1 MGNTMKELS
10 RSKTISLITF
20 LVVVWGIS
28 WPIYKIAL
36 EYTPPLLFA
45 GLRTFIGGM
54 LLILVF
60 WSKRKQIRWKESW
73 PIYLISSLFNV
84 ALFYGLQTVGMMHMP
99 SGLFSVIVYL
109 QPVLVGIMAWIWLGE
124 SMTALKIVG
133 LIIGFLGVAAVSA
146 GGLSGHI
153 AYLGI
158 VLALITSVSWAIG
171 TVYVKKVSHRVD
183 SIWLVAFQCT
193 FGGIALTTV
202 GSVTEKWSNI
212 VWNMHYVTGLVFGI
226 VLGISVS
233 WVVYFKLVNAGDASK
248 VASYT
253 FLVPLIAVAS
263 GVLFLHESFSIYL
276 LVGLVLI
283 GISIYLVNRKPK
295 SSLNHTSR
303 KQLSDA

>member
-1 MGNTMKELS
+1 MKELS

-60 WSKRKQIRWKESW
+60 WSKRKQIHWKVSW

-124 SMTALKIVG
+124 SMTALKVVG
-133 LIIGFLGVAAVSA
+133 LIIGFLGVASVSA

-153 AYLGI
+153 AVLGI
-158 VLALITSVSWAIG
+158 VLALMTAVSWAIG
-171 TVYVKKVSHRVD
+171 MVYVKKVSHRVD

-226 VLGISVS
+226 ILGISAS
-233 WVVYFKLVNAGDASK
+233 WVVYFKLVISGDASK

-253 FLVPLIAVAS
+253 FLVPLISVVS
-263 GVLFLHESFSIYL
+263 GVLFLNESFSIYL

-295 SSLNHTSR
+295 SSMYHTSR
-303 KQLSDA
+303 RQISDV